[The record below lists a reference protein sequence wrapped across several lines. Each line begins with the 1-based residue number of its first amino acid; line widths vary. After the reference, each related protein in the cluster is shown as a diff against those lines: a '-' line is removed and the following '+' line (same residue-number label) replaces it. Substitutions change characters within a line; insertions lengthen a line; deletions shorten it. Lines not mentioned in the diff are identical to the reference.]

1 MTAVPAPAPD
11 ASVAWHHGNP
21 VAEARA
27 LESGRALVD
36 LSQLEVVTVSGPD
49 RLRWLHAITS
59 QHLAALAPGHSTEA
73 FILSPHGHVEHAF
86 AVVDDGERTWLVSDV
101 GGSAP
106 LVTFLDSMRFASRV
120 EVAARGDLAVVGRF
134 VAAGGEDWELAGW
147 QDPWPRTTGTSYS
160 LPDDAHP
167 GAGWLLRL
175 SVVERREVDGIGA
188 RWVAAG
194 GALAGMWALEAARIA
209 AWRPRPA
216 RELDERTIPHELD
229 WLRTAVH
236 LEKGCYR
243 GQETVARVLNLGR
256 PPRRL
261 AFLHLDGSVDHLPEP
276 GAPVT
281 LDGRAVGRVTSSARH
296 HELGPIALAVL
307 KRSADPA
314 ATLLVDGEVAAAQ
327 EAIVRPEGTAD
338 ATPASRPGADLR
350 RGSRA

>member
-11 ASVAWHHGNP
+11 DAVAWHHGNP

-27 LESGRALVD
+27 LDAGRALVD
-36 LSQLEVVTVSGPD
+36 LSQLELVTVSGPD

-59 QHLAALAPGHSTEA
+59 QHLAALAPGDSTEA
-73 FILSPHGHVEHAF
+73 FILSPHGQVEHAF
-86 AVVDDGERTWLVSDV
+86 AVVDDGERAWLVTDV
-101 GGSAP
+101 GGAAP

-120 EVAARGDLAVVGRF
+120 EVATRPDLAVLGRS

-160 LPDDAHP
+160 VADDSHP
-167 GAGWLLRL
+167 GAGWVLRL
-175 SVVERREVDGIGA
+175 SVVERTATDAITAG
-188 RWVAAG
+188 WVAAG

-243 GQETVARVLNLGR
+243 GQETVARVVNLGR

-261 AFLHLDGSVDHLPEP
+261 TFLHLDGSVDELPEP
-276 GAPVT
+276 GATVT

-296 HELGPIALAVL
+296 HELGPVALAVL
-307 KRSADPA
+307 KRSADPS
-314 ATLLVDGEVAAAQ
+314 ATLLVDGTVTAAQ
-327 EAIVRPEGTAD
+327 EVIVRPDGTAD